1 MEIWL
6 FATGMHFLFIFKKMG
21 VTEVLRICFKDN
33 EVIRKRQTLDKPQ
46 HCGFSWPRGFLLPPL
61 CSLLTE
67 ATGRGSRCL
76 GPLLRPSGSLASR
89 EGLGHL
95 SLWL

>member
-46 HCGFSWPRGFLLPPL
+46 HCGFSWPQGFLLPSHRSHGKGQQVSGP
-61 CSLLTE
+61 SAETFWVTWP
-67 ATGRGSRCL
+67 AGRGW
-76 GPLLRPSGSLASR
+76 AT
-89 EGLGHL
+89 
-95 SLWL
+95 